1 MSTLF
6 LGTIAAISTI
16 IFPGQ
21 VLLSQEID
29 NQSIMQEGHYMIPG
43 GDSLLARNELSL
55 RRSVAVII
63 TGYSST
69 VDQTDDTPYIT
80 AWNTRTRPGVVA
92 ANWLPFGTN
101 IRIPELFGDRV
112 FVVEDRMHRRNSHK
126 LDIWFQ
132 SREEA
137 LRFGVKRAR
146 IEIL

>member
-6 LGTIAAISTI
+6 LGTIAAVSTI
-16 IFPGQ
+16 LFPGQ
-21 VLLSQEID
+21 ALPAQGVDMQPIV
-29 NQSIMQEGHYMIPG
+29 QEGHYLIPG

-80 AWNTRTRPGVVA
+80 AWNTQTRLGVVA

-101 IRIPELFGDRV
+101 IRIPELFGDRI
-112 FVVEDRMHRRNSHK
+112 FTVEDRMHRRNSHK

-146 IEIL
+146 VEIL

>member
-6 LGTIAAISTI
+6 LGTIAAVSTI
-16 IFPGQ
+16 LFPGAALPAQ
-21 VLLSQEID
+21 GVEMQPIVQE
-29 NQSIMQEGHYMIPG
+29 SHYLIPG

-80 AWNTRTRPGVVA
+80 AWNTQTRLGVVA

-101 IRIPELFGDRV
+101 IRIPELFGDRI
-112 FVVEDRMHRRNSHK
+112 FIVEDRMHRRNSHK

-146 IEIL
+146 VEIL

>member
-6 LGTIAAISTI
+6 LGTIVAVSTI
-16 IFPGQ
+16 LFPGQ

-29 NQSIMQEGHYMIPG
+29 NQSIMQENHYMIPEG
-43 GDSLLARNELSL
+43 GSLLARNELSL

-80 AWNTRTRPGVVA
+80 AWNTKTRPGVVA

-146 IEIL
+146 VEIL